1 MPKGMPSKYKP
12 EFCDLLIK
20 HMADGLSFES
30 FGAVAKVH
38 KDTLYE
44 WLKVHPEF
52 VEAKAE
58 AWAENLLFYEKVG
71 RAGMTGKL
79 DGFNVT
85 AWIFSMKNRHGWRDR
100 QPEEVDRT
108 IINNNNGAAKLTDSE
123 LTLFIDEE
131 IEKEIEKRGVKQ

>member
-1 MPKGMPSKYKP
+1 MK
-12 EFCDLLIK
+12 E
-20 HMADGLSFES
+20 GLSFES
-30 FGAVAKVH
+30 FAAIAKVH

-100 QPEEVDRT
+100 QRDETDV
-108 IINNNNGAAKLTDSE
+108 IVNNISASVAQLTDEQLEAEFEKVVQKRLS
-123 LTLFIDEE
+123 
-131 IEKEIEKRGVKQ
+131 EKEK